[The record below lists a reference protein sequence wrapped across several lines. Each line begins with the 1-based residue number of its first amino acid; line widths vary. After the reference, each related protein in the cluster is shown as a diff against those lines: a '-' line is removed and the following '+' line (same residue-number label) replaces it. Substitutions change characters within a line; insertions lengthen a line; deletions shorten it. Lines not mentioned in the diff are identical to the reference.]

1 MNEAGK
7 TVRKLAYH
15 ISNEVREKRTSDTII
30 PKLVVFLHVLLSPIC
45 GMFMSVRGAYDGR
58 LSIVGLFLRSVY
70 FILLIVVGLYDDRF
84 EKYEKWA
91 RIIPAFFGIVS
102 IGIQMIGVTS
112 SYTCDTNQP
121 ISCL

>member
-1 MNEAGK
+1 MNAGK

-15 ISNEVREKRTSDTII
+15 ISNETRTSDTII
-30 PKLVVFLHVLLSPIC
+30 PKMVVFLHVLLSPIC

-58 LSIVGLFLRSVY
+58 LSIVGLVLRSLY

-84 EKYEKWA
+84 GKYEKWA

-102 IGIQMIGVTS
+102 ICIQMIGVTS

>member
-7 TVRKLAYH
+7 TVQKLAYH
-15 ISNEVREKRTSDTII
+15 ISNEVREKRASDTII

-58 LSIVGLFLRSVY
+58 LSIVGLLLRSLY
-70 FILLIVVGLYDDRF
+70 FILLIGVGVYDDRF

-91 RIIPAFFGIVS
+91 RIIPAFFGIGS
-102 IGIQMIGVTS
+102 ICIQLIGVIPT
-112 SYTCDTNQP
+112 YTCNVNKP
-121 ISCL
+121 LLCL